1 MVAEIE
7 LRWRRFLI
15 VMIRILRQ
23 PIPPTIQGSSTV
35 IGAGLITIAV
45 MLPVRVLNNSG
56 PTTYRASYEYDLIGM
71 VRIAF

>member
-23 PIPPTIQGSSTV
+23 PKVDAVFRLLGCATPSLAAPPFF
-35 IGAGLITIAV
+35 AV
-45 MLPVRVLNNSG
+45 P
-56 PTTYRASYEYDLIGM
+56 YC
-71 VRIAF
+71 